1 MGVITKIAIQQKR
14 VDRYNIDIDGQYAFS
29 ADEAV
34 LIEFNLK
41 KGQTLTEE
49 DIARIG
55 LRDGV
60 QRGVNTAIN
69 FLSMRMRSEK
79 EVRDY
84 LKKKE
89 IDQEA
94 HEEIMERLGAMGY
107 LNDEQFADAY
117 IKTQI
122 QTTEKGPAVILR
134 ELKEKGIRD
143 DTAASLIEQ
152 FTEEE
157 QVEKAG
163 VLFEKAL
170 KKYKK
175 DSAFLQQK
183 KAEQLILTKGY
194 SAVVMKKAATALE
207 PDEEAE
213 QEALMHQAEKAHRRY
228 RALEAREYR
237 QKMKT
242 ALYRK
247 GFDLTDIDRAI
258 NRLLEEEER

>member
-14 VDRYNIDIDGQYAFS
+14 VDRYNIEIGGEYAFS

-49 DIARIG
+49 EIAAIQI
-55 LRDGV
+55 RDGV

-69 FLSMRMRSEK
+69 FLSIRMRSEK

-84 LKKKE
+84 LRKKE
-89 IDQEA
+89 IEPGSWD
-94 HEEIMERLGAMGY
+94 EIMERLQSMGY
-107 LNDEQFADAY
+107 LNDEQFTDAY

-122 QTTEKGPAVILR
+122 QTTEKGPMLILR
-134 ELKEKGIRD
+134 ELKEKGIED
-143 DTAASLIEQ
+143 HVSTSLIEQ

-157 QVEKAG
+157 QIEKAAA
-163 VLFEKAL
+163 LFEKQL
-170 KKYKK
+170 KKYKR

-183 KAEQLILTKGY
+183 KAEQHIMTKGY
-194 SAVVMKKAATALE
+194 SAAIMKKAANAAE
-207 PDEEAE
+207 PDAEAE
-213 QEALMHQAEKAHRRY
+213 MEALMHQAEKAHRRY
-228 RALEAREYR
+228 RAFEKREYR
-237 QKMKT
+237 QKMKA

-247 GFDLTDIDRAI
+247 GFDLSDIDRAI
-258 NRLLEEEER
+258 ERLLEEE